1 MGLLSKIWKGIKN
14 TAKKIAKGVRKTFQ
28 KIGKVFGKLGVAGQ
42 IGMMFLMPYAAGALG
57 SFFGGAGKL
66 ANWSTQLL
74 SKSGI
79 GAKAIGH
86 GLNMINKAGTF
97 VGNVYSTVSET
108 IGNAIDRVTNFAK
121 GKGFKLSEAV
131 VTPES
136 VQSTIPLDSTGEVN
150 FNEYFKKSLEDAEG
164 FGTADFKVTDV
175 GVEVTDSLLKPKSV
189 VDTIKDIPSDV
200 LEGIKDFDV
209 QEAVST
215 GLQSSVTGAL
225 KLTGTQQL
233 SKAFGYETP
242 EGPSSYF
249 IDIPEMIDAGVASPS
264 VFNDVDFSTQKQGNN
279 YLVSNV
285 QNSRFLNNLVNSDSA
300 YDAYMANFAA
310 SQFTPM
316 QRALGMG
323 V

>member
-1 MGLLSKIWKGIKN
+1 MFHLKKVVKARKRLEFVTKILFNLFQLNLRYKENRKDYGIEIFEYFYLPWRN
-14 TAKKIAKGVRKTFQ
+14 D
-28 KIGKVFGKLGVAGQ
+28 
-42 IGMMFLMPYAAGALG
+42 
-57 SFFGGAGKL
+57 
-66 ANWSTQLL
+66 
-74 SKSGI
+74 
-79 GAKAIGH
+79 
-86 GLNMINKAGTF
+86 
-97 VGNVYSTVSET
+97 E
-108 IGNAIDRVTNFAK
+108 
-121 GKGFKLSEAV
+121 E
-131 VTPES
+131 
-136 VQSTIPLDSTGEVN
+136 

-164 FGTADFKVTDV
+164 FGAADFKVTDV
-175 GVEVTDSLLKPKSV
+175 GGEVTDSLLKPKSV
-189 VDTIKDIPSDV
+189 VDTIKNIPSDV

-209 QEAVST
+209 QEAIST

-225 KLTGTQQL
+225 KLTGTQKL

-249 IDIPEMIDAGVASPS
+249 IDIPEMVDAGVASPS